1 MSNAPV
7 LNLGGWCT
15 IDGMA
20 SGSALHLPACHLVT
34 HCVVVGMTGSGKTG
48 LITVMVE
55 EAIGSGVPFIVID
68 VKGDLTNLLLT
79 PRNFDSESLLPS
91 AEVTGEAGSAASL
104 ELELTRSQERQKNL
118 AAAGIGAA
126 ELSRFCDTTSIR
138 VITPGA
144 TAGESLHVLSAL
156 ERRSSRWDTDPESA
170 RNALSAAISLVLR
183 LLGRDPDPAKSREHV
198 LLSVFAERRLAAG
211 QNADIGSL
219 MQDLTNPPI
228 TQIGA
233 LAVNSF
239 LKRRERANLAAALN
253 NLLASPTFCSW
264 RKGTSLD
271 IAEWVAPKNGGSST
285 TPQRGSSTTPQR
297 RRRTPAVIF
306 SVAHLDEEERALVL
320 GVLLEEILS
329 WVRGLPGSE
338 RLKALV
344 VFDEVYG
351 FLPPHPANPPTKR
364 PMVALMKQARAF
376 GVGVVVATQNPMD
389 LDYRALS
396 NAGIWCIGRLQTDA
410 DRARVLDGLA
420 GASQNKNQTE
430 ADLGHYVQRLAPRWF
445 IVKNA
450 HAASV
455 GALLLNPR
463 NTMSLMRGPMTRTE
477 LLQARQWRAS
487 VEGIELP
494 RISVTPPPTEVTMP
508 ESVRKPRAFT
518 FV

>member
-20 SGSALHLPACHLVT
+20 NGNALHLPACHLVT

-55 EAIGSGVPFIVID
+55 EAIGSGVPVIVID

-79 PRNFDSESLLPS
+79 PRNFDLASPLPW
-91 AEVTGEAGSAASL
+91 AEATGEAGSAASL
-104 ELELTRSQERQKNL
+104 ELEMARSQERQKNL

-126 ELSRFCDTTSIR
+126 ELARFCDTSSIR
-138 VITPGA
+138 VITRGA

-239 LKRRERANLAAALN
+239 LKKRERANLAAALN

-285 TPQRGSSTTPQR
+285 TPQR
-297 RRRTPAVIF
+297 RRTPAVIV

-364 PMVALMKQARAF
+364 PIVALMKQARAF

-410 DRARVLDGLA
+410 DRTRVLDGLA
-420 GASQNKNQTE
+420 GASQNKNQSE
-430 ADLGHYVQRLAPRWF
+430 ADLGRTVQRLAPRWF

-455 GALLLNPR
+455 GPVLLNPR
-463 NTMSLMRGPMTRTE
+463 QTMSIMRGPMTRNE
-477 LLQARQWRAS
+477 ILQARQARAS
-487 VEGIELP
+487 LEGVELP
-494 RISVTPPPTEVTMP
+494 PISIARPQAVVEIP
-508 ESVRKPRAFT
+508 ESIRKPKAFAFT
-518 FV
+518 DV